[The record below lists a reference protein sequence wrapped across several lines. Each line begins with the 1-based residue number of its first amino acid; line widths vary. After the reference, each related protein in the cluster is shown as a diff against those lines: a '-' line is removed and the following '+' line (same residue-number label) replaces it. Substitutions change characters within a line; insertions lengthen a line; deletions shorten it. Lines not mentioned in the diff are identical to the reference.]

1 MEGFRCLDEISRAR
15 KKYREVS
22 VKETNKENWNL
33 WCWDDGETF
42 NFRAYAVDQK
52 VKFVDSVDC
61 IYKPDDIFP
70 KVDAVVITVLSDVE
84 EIIEKI
90 DERIDGEIILLEKM
104 IMDIVEN
111 I

>member
-1 MEGFRCLDEISRAR
+1 MMGRHLISELSDS
-15 KKYREVS
+15 KIKI
-22 VKETNKENWNL
+22 
-33 WCWDDGETF
+33 
-42 NFRAYAVDQK
+42 AYAVDQK